1 MTPHTCPWLPHS
13 TCSCDLWLS
22 HKHGFHF
29 DGKLLLHHKIFVC
42 RVQNYSLWFSI
53 LILLLFEFFYFFSYT
68 NFKHRQNIFYILPD
82 NCSPKYD
89 KAYWIWLTL
98 TYFQG
103 HSCPSLSLGRRGCLS
118 FSERL
123 VHLVR
128 KRGNS
133 RDLAPFFFCVESTKR
148 TKCEIGLNFKKGWIF
163 LVWGTF
169 LSHFLELQ
177 IFMKFHENLRK
188 IVFLDIYTNVT
199 IE

>member
-123 VHLVR
+123 VYNIILPSKHLFIQCNIKYDWSSQLR
-128 KRGNS
+128 FKG
-133 RDLAPFFFCVESTKR
+133 PPHPTKYR
-148 TKCEIGLNFKKGWIF
+148 ACMVSF
-163 LVWGTF
+163 
-169 LSHFLELQ
+169 S
-177 IFMKFHENLRK
+177 
-188 IVFLDIYTNVT
+188 
-199 IE
+199 